1 MSFIEAMKSNWNKLY
16 ALNVRHKT
24 FGERNEER
32 EHKKRGMSNKSFLR
46 LIDAPINVLEML
58 IYRCL

>member
-32 EHKKRGMSNKSFLR
+32 EHKKG
-46 LIDAPINVLEML
+46 DV
-58 IYRCL
+58 

>member
-16 ALNVRHKT
+16 ALNVHHKT

-32 EHKKRGMSNKSFLR
+32 EHKKNILR
-46 LIDAPINVLEML
+46 LVAQTTAMVCATIFL
-58 IYRCL
+58 